1 MPPPDASHA
10 RSYFNG
16 AAFLGTRKGDRT
28 GQEPLRRLPSKG
40 PRSFERGSQEG
51 AIETAQRFMREG
63 EKLRDIIAVGGCTLM
78 GPRSYER
85 GRRAEL
91 AVANSALGNTV
102 RSGK

>member
-28 GQEPLRRLPSKG
+28 GQERLRRLPSMG

-51 AIETAQRFMREG
+51 SHRDREEVHAGGRKTAGHYRC
-63 EKLRDIIAVGGCTLM
+63 GGCTLM

-102 RSGK
+102 RIGK